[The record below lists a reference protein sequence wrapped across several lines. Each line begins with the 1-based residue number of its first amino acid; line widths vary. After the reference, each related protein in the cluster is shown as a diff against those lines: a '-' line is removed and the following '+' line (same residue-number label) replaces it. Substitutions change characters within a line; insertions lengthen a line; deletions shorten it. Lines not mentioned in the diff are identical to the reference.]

1 MSKQT
6 ELAGLARTTNL
17 DELNAAYPELLNLT
31 DAITVDGSGNV
42 AVVGS
47 LAAGSNFTQNSQ
59 QSMSG
64 GGDISWDGTYL
75 KWSKRFIAIANG
87 LSATT
92 ATSGYFDIETPAA
105 GTVITGLG
113 STPDV
118 TCADGIPMGLW
129 QSLWYILP
137 LGSSEV
143 SVPANF
149 RVANYSSMLDVVIPS
164 HWILVATTNGDAGG
178 RHVKTCA
185 GRNVPEGSVS
195 YPDTG
200 LITPTLINGWVSY
213 DTTYAPVRYSRKNN
227 VVTIIGLVKNGT
239 IGLDVFTLP
248 VGFRPPVQLLGATT
262 TSPNVHGRL
271 DVKTNGGVLPAAGSI
286 SWFSVACSFTVS

>member
-6 ELAGLARTTNL
+6 
-17 DELNAAYPELLNLT
+17 DLLNLT
-31 DAITVDGSGNV
+31 DAITVDGLGNA

-47 LAAGSNFTQNSQ
+47 LAVGSNFTQNSQ
-59 QSMSG
+59 QSISG
-64 GGDISWDGTYL
+64 GGDISWSGTYL
-75 KWSKRFIAIANG
+75 KWSERFIAIANG
-87 LSATT
+87 RSATT
-92 ATSGYFDIETPAA
+92 ATAGYFDIETPAA

-118 TCADGIPMGLW
+118 TCVDGIPMGLW

-149 RVANYSSMLDVVIPS
+149 RIANYSSMLDVIIPS
-164 HWILVATTNGDAGG
+164 RWILIATTNGDNGG

-185 GRNVPEGSVS
+185 GRNVVEGSVS

-200 LITPTLINGWVSY
+200 LITPTLLNGWVDYGVVYS
-213 DTTYAPVRYSRKNN
+213 PVSYSRKNN

-239 IGLDVFTLP
+239 IGLDIFTLP
-248 VGFRPPVQLLGATT
+248 VGFRPPVQYLGATT

-271 DVKTNGGVLPAAGSI
+271 DVRTDGGVLPAVGSNV
-286 SWFSVACSFTVS
+286 WFSVACSFTVS

>member
-6 ELAGLARTTNL
+6 
-17 DELNAAYPELLNLT
+17 DLLNLT
-31 DAITVDGSGNV
+31 DAITANGLGNA

-47 LAAGSNFTQNSQ
+47 LAVGSNFTQNSQ
-59 QSMSG
+59 QSISG
-64 GGDISWDGTYL
+64 GGDISWSGTYL
-75 KWSKRFIAIANG
+75 KWSERFLAVANG
-87 LSATT
+87 RSATT

-118 TCADGIPMGLW
+118 TCVDGIPMGPW

-149 RVANYSSMLDVVIPS
+149 RIAEYSSMLDVIIPS
-164 HWILVATTNGDAGG
+164 HWILIATTNADNGG

-185 GRNVPEGSVS
+185 GRNVVEGSVS

-200 LITPTLINGWVSY
+200 LITPTLLNGWVGYGSDY
-213 DTTYAPVRYSRKNN
+213 SPVYYSRKNN
-227 VVTIIGLVKNGT
+227 VVTLIGLVKDGTSGT
-239 IGLDVFTLP
+239 IFNLP
-248 VGFRPPVQLLGATT
+248 VGFRPAARLL
-262 TSPNVHGRL
+262 TSTLTNSNALARL
-271 DVKTNGGVLPAAGSI
+271 DVRLDGDVLAAGTYNA